1 MNFFSFSPFY
11 IHIRTLKKK
20 FAFSPKETL
29 KWNSI
34 LVGIG
39 AFISCVIFCLLPR
52 VSKMLKEIDI
62 LIWGGFFLAVLGK
75 IIYIPYRNDPPKL
88 AASREYFI
96 NGTKLFYEDDDPLVL
111 GEENLFREFMLSCLV
126 F

>member
-1 MNFFSFSPFY
+1 MQ
-11 IHIRTLKKK
+11 

-52 VSKMLKEIDI
+52 VSKIFKEIDI
-62 LIWGGFFLAVLGK
+62 LIFGGFLLAVIGK
-75 IIYIPYRNDPPKL
+75 IVYIPYRNDPPKL
-88 AASREYFI
+88 AEPKEYFI
-96 NGTKLFYEDDDPLVL
+96 NNTRHFYEDDNPLVL
-111 GEENLFREFMLSCLV
+111 GENH
-126 F
+126 

>member
-1 MNFFSFSPFY
+1 MLNSLFA
-11 IHIRTLKKK
+11 LQ

-52 VSKMLKEIDI
+52 VSKMLREIDV
-62 LIWGGFFLAVLGK
+62 LIWGGFFLAVIGK
-75 IIYIPYRNDPPKL
+75 IVYIPYRLDPPKL
-88 AASREYFI
+88 GIPREYFE
-96 NGTKLFYEDDDPLVL
+96 NGTQHLYADDNPLVL
-111 GEENLFREFMLSCLV
+111 GEIFQGVEHKF
-126 F
+126 

>member
-1 MNFFSFSPFY
+1 VQ
-11 IHIRTLKKK
+11 

-39 AFISCVIFCLLPR
+39 AFVSCVIFCLLPR
-52 VSKMLKEIDI
+52 VSKIFKEIDI
-62 LIWGGFFLAVLGK
+62 LIWGGFFLAVIGK

-88 AASREYFI
+88 AISKEYFI
-96 NGTKLFYEDDDPLVL
+96 NSTQHFYEDDDPLVL
-111 GEENLFREFMLSCLV
+111 GEHKF
-126 F
+126 